1 MRLLVVDVS
10 IERHQPIPVS
20 LQRRTRPG
28 WTRRQVTA
36 SAGGGQKMVFR
47 KDRGGESF
55 QRQISALRQ
64 QLGSGDAEEIDE
76 TMMSEASGSPEADYV
91 AARRYEPPT
100 QYERERYVYEPGAT
114 EIVETTPSNEP
125 PVPVIPSVDGQTT
138 VLSPNATWKGEIVAE
153 GSMHILGK
161 FEGDL
166 KIRDDLFILDD
177 ARVDG
182 SIAAGTVVISGHYD
196 GKMNCNQRLEV
207 LPTGHVRGEI
217 FAPTLVV
224 HDGAVINSKIRMTGS
239 ADSEQPVP
247 AVVHRRGHRGTA

>member
-1 MRLLVVDVS
+1 
-10 IERHQPIPVS
+10 
-20 LQRRTRPG
+20 
-28 WTRRQVTA
+28 
-36 SAGGGQKMVFR
+36 MVFR

-64 QLGSGDAEEIDE
+64 QLGSGDIEEIDE
-76 TMMSEASGSPEADYV
+76 TMMAESSGDQDEAYV
-91 AARRYEPPT
+91 SARRYEPPP
-100 QYERERYVYEPGAT
+100 QYERERYTYEPAPST
-114 EIVETTPSNEP
+114 EIVEAVPSNEP
-125 PVPVIPSVDGQTT
+125 PLPAIPSVDGQTT
-138 VLSPNATWKGEIVAE
+138 VLSPNAAWKGEIVAE

-177 ARVDG
+177 ARVEAT
-182 SIAAGTVVISGHYD
+182 IAAGTVVIAGRYN
-196 GKMNCNQRLEV
+196 GTMNCNQRLEV
-207 LPTGHVRGEI
+207 LPTGHVHGEI

-239 ADSEQPVP
+239 ADAEQSVP